1 MNKVLISTA
10 KVVILFTVSTF
21 FAYMILKAQIKG
33 SMKQKQAEK
42 TKVEPKTEVTEYILT
57 NAEPNRNRNAVLT
70 YVGSSKVDTTDIDL
84 DVEGLDLVDEEE
96 PKNYFE
102 TSKAVLTTV
111 SIENVGANTDEKVF
125 FPTSKSAPL
134 AFDELSDAEKL
145 IQDEDTQIQIFELEA
160 QIRKLKAKIAELKK
174 SRD

>member
-10 KVVILFTVSTF
+10 KVIILFTVSTF

-111 SIENVGANTDEKVF
+111 SIENVC
-125 FPTSKSAPL
+125 TSIITHYVLQRSSLAWCALQRSLKFHLVVNPL
-134 AFDELSDAEKL
+134 VL
-145 IQDEDTQIQIFELEA
+145 
-160 QIRKLKAKIAELKK
+160 
-174 SRD
+174 